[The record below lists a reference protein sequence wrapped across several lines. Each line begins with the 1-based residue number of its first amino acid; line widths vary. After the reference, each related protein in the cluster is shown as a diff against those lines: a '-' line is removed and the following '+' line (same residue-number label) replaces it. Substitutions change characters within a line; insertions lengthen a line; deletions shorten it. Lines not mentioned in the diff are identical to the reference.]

1 MMSLID
7 ETGFRTCPTSK
18 SESWGVV
25 YGPAPQRFAEKIW
38 KTQKI
43 KNRNQKS
50 QPPTLEPSKNWVH
63 SPDKISLQR
72 RDTEW

>member
-1 MMSLID
+1 MPYLQIRILGGGLRSRAAAI
-7 ETGFRTCPTSK
+7 
-18 SESWGVV
+18 
-25 YGPAPQRFAEKIW
+25 AEKMW